1 MRRSSAFTFPAKRP
15 SKAAESD
22 AQRQTRGTGLIDPG
36 SLNDDSD
43 EKLDVEYDL
52 SCSVRLVRPFLKVL
66 PPSVV
71 PPEVQAELEAMS
83 LDHRLP
89 LAVLNQMLEVTVNR
103 SGDPDIGLKAARE
116 TSPGDAGVLD
126 YAIGSA
132 STVKDAI
139 DTAARYIRLVNDG
152 LELGLE
158 VVGTEAIVKLE
169 NRAELPRAALD
180 FQAAGIFR
188 AFAPVWASGPRASLK
203 VLFPQSQPANTKEYA
218 LTFGATPIEFGAQ
231 FCGYVF
237 DAEWLTARL
246 GSADAR
252 LHDVIL
258 KHAEKMLAELPRARQ
273 LTERVR
279 SAIVDELAGGDPSVA
294 HIAPRLRMS
303 PRTLERKLEREGTT
317 FSALLE
323 DLRKRLA
330 LRYVGSENL
339 ELAEIAFLLGFSQ
352 TTGFHRA
359 FKRWT
364 GATPLNYRA
373 QQRAQR
379 SADGP
384 SGQGA

>member
-1 MRRSSAFTFPAKRP
+1 MRARP
-15 SKAAESD
+15 GEPD
-22 AQRQTRGTGLIDPG
+22 ANRQASGDASIDPEDF
-36 SLNDDSD
+36 SDDPE
-43 EKLDVEYDL
+43 EKTDFEYDL

-66 PPSVV
+66 PSSVV
-71 PPEVQAELEAMS
+71 VPEVLAELEAMS

-89 LAVLNQMLEVTVNR
+89 LAVLNQMLEVAVSR
-103 SGDPDIGLKAARE
+103 SGDQDIGLKAARE

-139 DTAARYIRLVNDG
+139 DTASRYIRLVNDG
-152 LELGLE
+152 LEMRLE
-158 VVGTEAIVKLE
+158 IAGTEAFDSLGE
-169 NRAELPRAALD
+169 PRTAAACRAGLSGGRNLSRILTGLGIGSARES
-180 FQAAGIFR
+180 AGS
-188 AFAPVWASGPRASLK
+188 VS
-203 VLFPQSQPANTKEYA
+203 ANTSPQDTSRVRA
-218 LTFGATPIEFGAQ
+218 HVRRHADRFRRAVLRIRLR
-231 FCGYVF
+231 CRM
-237 DAEWLTARL
+237 AERRL

-323 DLRKRLA
+323 ELRKRLA

-379 SADGP
+379 ERPGKPPVRRRRS
-384 SGQGA
+384 